1 MVFGSHSAQAALTR
15 LGRVDDSNLCVLV
28 RIQYA
33 IALGQG
39 VSLGV
44 VSYSTGW
51 IDLADTE
58 PGLRAVLDPLS
69 AESDDL

>member
-15 LGRVDDSNLCVLV
+15 LGRVDDSNLCVPV
-28 RIQYA
+28 RVQYA

-44 VSYSTGW
+44 VSYSELTAELP
-51 IDLADTE
+51 DAE
-58 PGLRAVLDPLS
+58 PGLQS
-69 AESDDL
+69 ALTT